1 MVTYKCNYCNYVTR
15 HKGNYERHLS
25 KKKSCSTSDTDIVLI
40 NNQSDVHS
48 LVAPYGS
55 EKLPLALNS
64 DKDERSENDCI
75 YCGKVFSKRSNLNRH
90 MELNCKV
97 MNLEIGKLKD
107 AKSKL
112 ENENMELKEKLK
124 SLETELINKPTTINN
139 TININGYGDENIS
152 YITSSFANKLI
163 DAPYTAIPNII
174 KSIHFHPEYP
184 ENHNIRITNKKEPY
198 AKVYQNNKWILTDK
212 TELIEGLVDKG
223 KNILDDHRDENL
235 HSEFKNKCYNHFAEK
250 YENNDKDLLKKINKD
265 VELVVLNNSDS

>member
-1 MVTYKCNYCNYVTR
+1 MVTYKCNHCNYVTK

-25 KKKSCSTSDTDIVLI
+25 KKKSCSNTDTNMVITNKQNVVR
-40 NNQSDVHS
+40 SS
-48 LVAPYGS
+48 LAPYGS
-55 EKLPLALNS
+55 EKLSLALNS
-64 DKDERSENDCI
+64 DKDEKSENDCI

-97 MNLEIGKLKD
+97 MNFEIGKLKD

-112 ENENMELKEKLK
+112 ENENMELKEKVK

-139 TININGYGDENIS
+139 TININAYGNENIS

-163 DAPYTAIPNII
+163 EAPYTAIPNII

-198 AKVYQNNKWILTDK
+198 AKVYQNNKWVLTDK

-235 HSEFKNKCYNHFAEK
+235 HSEFKNKCYNDFSEGICD
-250 YENNDKDLLKKINKD
+250 ENGELVKKTSKD
-265 VELVVLNNSDS
+265 VELLIINHS

>member
-1 MVTYKCNYCNYVTR
+1 MVSYNIE
-15 HKGNYERHLS
+15 KG
-25 KKKSCSTSDTDIVLI
+25 DI
-40 NNQSDVHS
+40 S

-55 EKLPLALNS
+55 VQLPLALNLEGS
-64 DKDERSENDCI
+64 EKSENDCI
-75 YCGKVFSKRSNLNRH
+75 YCGKIFSKRSNLNRH

-139 TININGYGDENIS
+139 TININGYGNENIS

-163 DAPYTAIPNII
+163 EAPYTAIPNII
-174 KSIHFHPEYP
+174 RSIHFHPSYP

-198 AKVYQNNKWILTDK
+198 AKVYQNNKWVLTDK
-212 TELIEGLVDKG
+212 TELLEGLVDKG
-223 KNILDDHRDENL
+223 KNMLDDHRDKNV
-235 HSEFKNKCYNHFAEK
+235 HSEFKNKCYNNFSEGICD
-250 YENNDKDLLKKINKD
+250 ENGELVKKTSKD
-265 VELVVLNNSDS
+265 VELLIINHS